1 MSAEQLKAFGNPKG
15 DASRSSQF
23 VELNDES
30 ELEKVTG
37 GTDGPSLLSE
47 RLVKFHCL
55 NDALGKPEKSFSR
68 TDTFVPDGSKSFFA
82 FWSGLYNGVRV
93 RVREHKHQY

>member
-37 GTDGPSLLSE
+37 GFTDGPSLLSE
-47 RLVKFHCL
+47 RLWKSFSCAVL
-55 NDALGKPEKSFSR
+55 SEPEKSFSR
-68 TDTFVPDGSKSFFA
+68 TDPESKNI
-82 FWSGLYNGVRV
+82 GPRRLRPRPV
-93 RVREHKHQY
+93 